1 MPNNNRLVLNIFVE
15 GSNRSIVMAPL
26 NAVMP
31 TIDDEIE
38 KIHGNEV
45 RHVIGKA
52 VLSQIM
58 MEISLPGNQER
69 YAKIIGEKILNDL
82 DPIFAIPSWT
92 ERQQ

>member
-1 MPNNNRLVLNIFVE
+1 MSVNNRLVLNIFVE

-26 NAVMP
+26 NAAMP
-31 TIDDEIE
+31 TIEDEIE

-45 RHVIGKA
+45 RDAIGKA

-58 MEISLPGNQER
+58 MEISLPVNQKR

-82 DPIFAIPSWT
+82 DPIFAIPS
-92 ERQQ
+92 